1 MDNARHGPEC
11 RILFK
16 EKKELRFDPQN
27 KKKEVRDDQG
37 TFCVIHSVFLSKTQ
51 RYPCCTLLS
60 VFFAQLSQKNSLDN
74 TTFFWLSAVMQKSFL
89 LKLLLVA
96 FFFCGCL
103 AKVVLRQRV
112 KKNYCSSN
120 TKVKCVCISIFR
132 KNVLVIHFDNT
143 KNRQLF
149 ILTTQKIVS

>member
-1 MDNARHGPEC
+1 
-11 RILFK
+11 
-16 EKKELRFDPQN
+16 
-27 KKKEVRDDQG
+27 
-37 TFCVIHSVFLSKTQ
+37 
-51 RYPCCTLLS
+51 
-60 VFFAQLSQKNSLDN
+60 
-74 TTFFWLSAVMQKSFL
+74 MQKSFL
-89 LKLLLVA
+89 LKLLLVAFFFA

-120 TKVKCVCISIFR
+120 TKVKCICISIFR

-149 ILTTQKIVS
+149 IFTKTGTFHPAFFFFFLSIKQTGEQCCELEQKKGKTERQQAQFQQQNSFRKLRITQKLLFSFLERDVCSFSSCFFPILKGKRVIK